1 MIDETLFDAEE
12 KMEKAVSVARDDLSS
27 IRTGR
32 ANPGMFSRIN
42 IDYYGSMTPITQ
54 LSSIN
59 VPEARLVVIKP
70 YEANQLRNIEDAIRN
85 SDLGVNPTNDGN
97 VIRIAIPQLTEE
109 RRRDLVKQAK
119 AKGEDARV
127 TVRNIR
133 RKAMEE
139 LHRIKK
145 DGEAGEDEVARA
157 EKDLDKTTHTVHDP
171 DRRAGQA
178 QRRRAAGGLVADQQ
192 ATPVADTDAGPTEP
206 PKKAS
211 RAGRNLPAAIGV
223 GVLLGAMAIVI
234 LLFAP
239 MGWLPVLAVA
249 MPIAT
254 HEVVRRLREAGYALP
269 VIPLLIGGQAMIWLT
284 WPYGPAGL
292 LGAYGGTIVVCMV
305 WRLVGQGLSE
315 QPVNYLRDISATVLL
330 ATWVPLFAS
339 FSALLIFQ
347 DHGGIRM
354 FTVIVTVVF
363 ADIGGYV
370 AGVLFGK
377 HLMVPAI
384 SPKKSWEGLGGSLLF
399 GITASVLTVTFLLD
413 KPAWVGVPLGLM
425 LVITGVLGDLVE
437 SQVKRDLG
445 IKDMGTLLPG
455 HGGIMDRIDA
465 MLPSA
470 VAGWIVL
477 TLLA

>member
-1 MIDETLFDAEE
+1 MAE
-12 KMEKAVSVARDDLSS
+12 
-27 IRTGR
+27 
-32 ANPGMFSRIN
+32 
-42 IDYYGSMTPITQ
+42 
-54 LSSIN
+54 
-59 VPEARLVVIKP
+59 
-70 YEANQLRNIEDAIRN
+70 
-85 SDLGVNPTNDGN
+85 
-97 VIRIAIPQLTEE
+97 
-109 RRRDLVKQAK
+109 
-119 AKGEDARV
+119 
-127 TVRNIR
+127 
-133 RKAMEE
+133 
-139 LHRIKK
+139 
-145 DGEAGEDEVARA
+145 
-157 EKDLDKTTHTVHDP
+157 
-171 DRRAGQA
+171 
-178 QRRRAAGGLVADQQ
+178 QQ
-192 ATPVADTDAGPTEP
+192 ADSRGRHAVDEP

-223 GVLLGAMAIVI
+223 GVVLGAMAIGA

-239 MGWLPVLAVA
+239 IGWLPDAGGRHPDRHPRGRPPA
-249 MPIAT
+249 A
-254 HEVVRRLREAGYALP
+254 RGRLRAAGHSAAARRSGHDLAD
-269 VIPLLIGGQAMIWLT
+269 VA
-284 WPYGPAGL
+284 YGPAGT

-305 WRLVGQGLSE
+305 WRLVGQGLRE
-315 QPVNYLRDISATVLL
+315 APVNYLRDISATVLL

-347 DHGGIRM
+347 DNGGTRT

-399 GITASVLTVTFLLD
+399 GVTAAVLSVAFLLD

>member
-1 MIDETLFDAEE
+1 
-12 KMEKAVSVARDDLSS
+12 
-27 IRTGR
+27 
-32 ANPGMFSRIN
+32 
-42 IDYYGSMTPITQ
+42 
-54 LSSIN
+54 
-59 VPEARLVVIKP
+59 
-70 YEANQLRNIEDAIRN
+70 
-85 SDLGVNPTNDGN
+85 
-97 VIRIAIPQLTEE
+97 
-109 RRRDLVKQAK
+109 
-119 AKGEDARV
+119 
-127 TVRNIR
+127 
-133 RKAMEE
+133 
-139 LHRIKK
+139 
-145 DGEAGEDEVARA
+145 
-157 EKDLDKTTHTVHDP
+157 
-171 DRRAGQA
+171 
-178 QRRRAAGGLVADQQ
+178 VADQQ
-192 ATPVADTDAGPTEP
+192 ATPVPDTDAGPTEP

-223 GVLLGAMAIVI
+223 GVLLGAIAIVI
-234 LLFAP
+234 LFFAP
-239 MGWLPVLAVA
+239 TGWLAVLSVFI
-249 MPIAT
+249 PIAT

-269 VIPLLIGGQAMIWLT
+269 VIPLLVGGLAMIWLT

-292 LGAYGGTIVVCMV
+292 LGAYAGTIVVCMV
-305 WRLVGQGLSE
+305 WRLVGQGLRE
-315 QPVNYLRDISATVLL
+315 QPVNYLRDMSATVLL

-347 DHGGIRM
+347 DHGGIRT

-377 HLMVPAI
+377 HLMAPAI

>member
-1 MIDETLFDAEE
+1 
-12 KMEKAVSVARDDLSS
+12 
-27 IRTGR
+27 
-32 ANPGMFSRIN
+32 
-42 IDYYGSMTPITQ
+42 MT
-54 LSSIN
+54 
-59 VPEARLVVIKP
+59 
-70 YEANQLRNIEDAIRN
+70 D
-85 SDLGVNPTNDGN
+85 
-97 VIRIAIPQLTEE
+97 
-109 RRRDLVKQAK
+109 
-119 AKGEDARV
+119 
-127 TVRNIR
+127 
-133 RKAMEE
+133 
-139 LHRIKK
+139 
-145 DGEAGEDEVARA
+145 
-157 EKDLDKTTHTVHDP
+157 
-171 DRRAGQA
+171 
-178 QRRRAAGGLVADQQ
+178 QR
-192 ATPVADTDAGPTEP
+192 ATPVADTEAGPTEP

-211 RAGRNLPAAIGV
+211 RAGRDLPAAIAV
-223 GVLLGAMAIVI
+223 GVVLGAMAIGV

-239 MGWLPVLAVA
+239 IGWLPVLAVA

-269 VIPLLIGGQAMIWLT
+269 LIPLLIGGQAMIWLT
-284 WPYGPAGL
+284 WPFGPAGL

-305 WRLVGQGLSE
+305 WRLVGQGLRE

-347 DHGGIRM
+347 DRGGIRT
-354 FTVIVTVVF
+354 FTVIATVVF

-399 GITASVLTVTFLLD
+399 GITAAVLSVAFLMD

>member
-1 MIDETLFDAEE
+1 
-12 KMEKAVSVARDDLSS
+12 
-27 IRTGR
+27 
-32 ANPGMFSRIN
+32 
-42 IDYYGSMTPITQ
+42 MT
-54 LSSIN
+54 
-59 VPEARLVVIKP
+59 E
-70 YEANQLRNIEDAIRN
+70 
-85 SDLGVNPTNDGN
+85 
-97 VIRIAIPQLTEE
+97 
-109 RRRDLVKQAK
+109 
-119 AKGEDARV
+119 
-127 TVRNIR
+127 
-133 RKAMEE
+133 
-139 LHRIKK
+139 
-145 DGEAGEDEVARA
+145 
-157 EKDLDKTTHTVHDP
+157 
-171 DRRAGQA
+171 
-178 QRRRAAGGLVADQQ
+178 QQ

-211 RAGRNLPAAIGV
+211 RAGRDLPAAIAV
-223 GVLLGAMAIVI
+223 GVLLGGMAIAV
-234 LLFAP
+234 LFFAP
-239 MGWLPVLAVA
+239 IGWLPVLAVA

-254 HEVVRRLREAGYALP
+254 HEVIRRLREAGYALP
-269 VIPLLIGGQAMIWLT
+269 VIPLLLGGQAMIWLT
-284 WPYGPAGL
+284 WPFGPAGL

-305 WRLVGQGLSE
+305 WRLLGQGLSE
-315 QPVNYLRDISATVLL
+315 QPVNYLRDISASVLL
-330 ATWVPLFAS
+330 ATWVPFFAS
-339 FSALLIFQ
+339 FTALLIFQ
-347 DHGGIRM
+347 DHGGFRT

-377 HLMVPAI
+377 HLMAPAI
-384 SPKKSWEGLGGSLLF
+384 SPKKSWEGLGGSMLF
-399 GITASVLTVTFLLD
+399 GITAAVLSVTFLLD

>member
-1 MIDETLFDAEE
+1 
-12 KMEKAVSVARDDLSS
+12 
-27 IRTGR
+27 
-32 ANPGMFSRIN
+32 
-42 IDYYGSMTPITQ
+42 
-54 LSSIN
+54 
-59 VPEARLVVIKP
+59 
-70 YEANQLRNIEDAIRN
+70 
-85 SDLGVNPTNDGN
+85 
-97 VIRIAIPQLTEE
+97 
-109 RRRDLVKQAK
+109 
-119 AKGEDARV
+119 V
-127 TVRNIR
+127 T
-133 RKAMEE
+133 
-139 LHRIKK
+139 
-145 DGEAGEDEVARA
+145 D
-157 EKDLDKTTHTVHDP
+157 
-171 DRRAGQA
+171 
-178 QRRRAAGGLVADQQ
+178 QR

-206 PKKAS
+206 PKKVS

-239 MGWLPVLAVA
+239 KGWLPVLAVA

-254 HEVVRRLREAGYALP
+254 HEVVRRLREAGYDLP

-305 WRLVGQGLSE
+305 WRLVGQGLRE

-339 FSALLIFQ
+339 FTALLIFQ
-347 DHGGIRM
+347 DHGGIRT
-354 FTVIVTVVF
+354 FTVIATVVF

-399 GITASVLTVTFLLD
+399 GITASVLTVAFLLD

>member
-1 MIDETLFDAEE
+1 VAE
-12 KMEKAVSVARDDLSS
+12 
-27 IRTGR
+27 
-32 ANPGMFSRIN
+32 
-42 IDYYGSMTPITQ
+42 
-54 LSSIN
+54 
-59 VPEARLVVIKP
+59 
-70 YEANQLRNIEDAIRN
+70 
-85 SDLGVNPTNDGN
+85 
-97 VIRIAIPQLTEE
+97 
-109 RRRDLVKQAK
+109 
-119 AKGEDARV
+119 
-127 TVRNIR
+127 
-133 RKAMEE
+133 
-139 LHRIKK
+139 
-145 DGEAGEDEVARA
+145 
-157 EKDLDKTTHTVHDP
+157 
-171 DRRAGQA
+171 
-178 QRRRAAGGLVADQQ
+178 QQ
-192 ATPVADTDAGPTEP
+192 AGPETDTSEP
-206 PKKAS
+206 PKKSS

-223 GVLLGAMAIVI
+223 GVLLGAMAIGI

-239 MGWLPVLAVA
+239 IGWLPVLAVA
-249 MPIAT
+249 IPIAT

-269 VIPLLIGGQAMIWLT
+269 IIPLLLGGQAMIWLT
-284 WPYGPAGL
+284 YYGPAGMA
-292 LGAYGGTIVVCMV
+292 GAYGATIVVCMV
-305 WRLVGQGLSE
+305 WRLVGQGLRQ

-347 DHGGIRM
+347 DHGGIRT
-354 FTVIVTVVF
+354 FTVIATVVF
-363 ADIGGYV
+363 ADIGGYI

-399 GITASVLTVTFLLD
+399 GITAAVLSVAFLMD

-455 HGGIMDRIDA
+455 HGGMMDRIDA

>member
-1 MIDETLFDAEE
+1 VAE
-12 KMEKAVSVARDDLSS
+12 
-27 IRTGR
+27 
-32 ANPGMFSRIN
+32 
-42 IDYYGSMTPITQ
+42 Q
-54 LSSIN
+54 
-59 VPEARLVVIKP
+59 
-70 YEANQLRNIEDAIRN
+70 
-85 SDLGVNPTNDGN
+85 
-97 VIRIAIPQLTEE
+97 
-109 RRRDLVKQAK
+109 QAS
-119 AKGEDARV
+119 
-127 TVRNIR
+127 
-133 RKAMEE
+133 
-139 LHRIKK
+139 
-145 DGEAGEDEVARA
+145 
-157 EKDLDKTTHTVHDP
+157 
-171 DRRAGQA
+171 
-178 QRRRAAGGLVADQQ
+178 LVA
-192 ATPVADTDAGPTEP
+192 ATPVEEP
-206 PKKAS
+206 PAKPS
-211 RAGRNLPAAIGV
+211 RAGRNLPAAIAV
-223 GVLLGAMAIVI
+223 GVALGAMAIVI
-234 LLFAP
+234 LLFFP
-239 MGWLPVLAVA
+239 MGWLAVLAVA

-269 VIPLLIGGQAMIWLT
+269 IIPLLIGGQAMIWLT
-284 WPYGPAGL
+284 WPYGSAGL
-292 LGAYGGTIVVCMV
+292 LGAYAGTIVVSMV
-305 WRLVGQGLSE
+305 WRLVGHGLRQ

-347 DHGGIRM
+347 DRGGSRV
-354 FTVIVTVVF
+354 FAVIATVVF

-399 GITASVLTVTFLLD
+399 GIAAAVLSVTFLLD
-413 KPAWVGVPLGLM
+413 KPWWVGVPLGLL

-455 HGGIMDRIDA
+455 HGGLMDRIDA

>member
-1 MIDETLFDAEE
+1 M
-12 KMEKAVSVARDDLSS
+12 
-27 IRTGR
+27 
-32 ANPGMFSRIN
+32 
-42 IDYYGSMTPITQ
+42 
-54 LSSIN
+54 
-59 VPEARLVVIKP
+59 
-70 YEANQLRNIEDAIRN
+70 
-85 SDLGVNPTNDGN
+85 
-97 VIRIAIPQLTEE
+97 
-109 RRRDLVKQAK
+109 
-119 AKGEDARV
+119 
-127 TVRNIR
+127 
-133 RKAMEE
+133 
-139 LHRIKK
+139 
-145 DGEAGEDEVARA
+145 
-157 EKDLDKTTHTVHDP
+157 
-171 DRRAGQA
+171 
-178 QRRRAAGGLVADQQ
+178 ADQQ
-192 ATPVADTDAGPTEP
+192 ATPVADTTDP

-223 GVLLGAMAIVI
+223 GAVLGGIAIWT

-249 MPIAT
+249 IPIAT
-254 HEVVRRLREAGYALP
+254 YEVVRRLREAGYALP
-269 VIPLLIGGQAMIWLT
+269 AIPLLIGGQAMIWMT
-284 WPYGPAGL
+284 WPYGAAGL

-305 WRLVGQGLSE
+305 WRLVGQGLRE
-315 QPVNYLRDISATVLL
+315 QPVNYLRDISAAVLL
-330 ATWVPLFAS
+330 ATWVPLFAG

-347 DHGGIRM
+347 DDGGIRT

-377 HLMVPAI
+377 HLMAPAI

-399 GITASVLTVTFLLD
+399 GISAAVLSVAFLLD

-445 IKDMGTLLPG
+445 IKDMGRLLPG
-455 HGGIMDRIDA
+455 HGGVMDRIDA

>member
-1 MIDETLFDAEE
+1 
-12 KMEKAVSVARDDLSS
+12 
-27 IRTGR
+27 
-32 ANPGMFSRIN
+32 
-42 IDYYGSMTPITQ
+42 MTP
-54 LSSIN
+54 
-59 VPEARLVVIKP
+59 
-70 YEANQLRNIEDAIRN
+70 
-85 SDLGVNPTNDGN
+85 
-97 VIRIAIPQLTEE
+97 
-109 RRRDLVKQAK
+109 
-119 AKGEDARV
+119 V
-127 TVRNIR
+127 T
-133 RKAMEE
+133 
-139 LHRIKK
+139 
-145 DGEAGEDEVARA
+145 D
-157 EKDLDKTTHTVHDP
+157 
-171 DRRAGQA
+171 
-178 QRRRAAGGLVADQQ
+178 
-192 ATPVADTDAGPTEP
+192 TPVDEP
-206 PKKAS
+206 PKKTS
-211 RAGRNLPAAIGV
+211 RAGRDLPAAIGV
-223 GVLLGAMAIVI
+223 GVVLGAIAIGV

-239 MGWLPVLAVA
+239 IGWLPVLAVA
-249 MPIAT
+249 IPIAT
-254 HEVVRRLREAGYALP
+254 YEVVRRLGEAGYALP
-269 VIPLLIGGQAMIWLT
+269 VIPLLVGGQAMIWLS
-284 WPYGPAGL
+284 WPYGVAGT

-305 WRLVGQGLSE
+305 WRLVGQGLRE

-347 DHGGIRM
+347 EDGGVRTFI
-354 FTVIVTVVF
+354 VIVTVVF

-399 GITASVLTVTFLLD
+399 GVAAAVLSVTFLLG
-413 KPAWVGVPLGLM
+413 KPAWVGIPLGLM

-455 HGGIMDRIDA
+455 HGGVMDRIDA

>member
-1 MIDETLFDAEE
+1 
-12 KMEKAVSVARDDLSS
+12 
-27 IRTGR
+27 
-32 ANPGMFSRIN
+32 
-42 IDYYGSMTPITQ
+42 
-54 LSSIN
+54 
-59 VPEARLVVIKP
+59 
-70 YEANQLRNIEDAIRN
+70 
-85 SDLGVNPTNDGN
+85 
-97 VIRIAIPQLTEE
+97 
-109 RRRDLVKQAK
+109 
-119 AKGEDARV
+119 
-127 TVRNIR
+127 
-133 RKAMEE
+133 
-139 LHRIKK
+139 
-145 DGEAGEDEVARA
+145 
-157 EKDLDKTTHTVHDP
+157 
-171 DRRAGQA
+171 
-178 QRRRAAGGLVADQQ
+178 VADQHVS
-192 ATPVADTDAGPTEP
+192 PVADTPVEEP
-206 PKKAS
+206 PKKTS

-239 MGWLPVLAVA
+239 KGWLPVLAVA
-249 MPIAT
+249 IPIAT
-254 HEVVRRLREAGYALP
+254 HEVVRRLRDAGYSLP
-269 VIPLLIGGQAMIWLT
+269 LIPLLIGGQAMIWLT

-347 DHGGIRM
+347 DHGGIRT

-399 GITASVLTVTFLLD
+399 GITASVLTVAFLLD

-445 IKDMGTLLPG
+445 IKDMATLLPG

>member
-1 MIDETLFDAEE
+1 
-12 KMEKAVSVARDDLSS
+12 
-27 IRTGR
+27 
-32 ANPGMFSRIN
+32 
-42 IDYYGSMTPITQ
+42 MT
-54 LSSIN
+54 
-59 VPEARLVVIKP
+59 
-70 YEANQLRNIEDAIRN
+70 
-85 SDLGVNPTNDGN
+85 
-97 VIRIAIPQLTEE
+97 
-109 RRRDLVKQAK
+109 
-119 AKGEDARV
+119 
-127 TVRNIR
+127 
-133 RKAMEE
+133 
-139 LHRIKK
+139 
-145 DGEAGEDEVARA
+145 
-157 EKDLDKTTHTVHDP
+157 
-171 DRRAGQA
+171 
-178 QRRRAAGGLVADQQ
+178 DQH

-223 GVLLGAMAIVI
+223 GVLLGGMAIGV

-239 MGWLPVLAVA
+239 IGWLPVLTAA
-249 MPIAT
+249 IAIAT

-269 VIPLLIGGQAMIWLT
+269 VIPLLVGGQAMIWLT
-284 WPYGPAGL
+284 WPWGPAGL
-292 LGAYGGTIVVCMV
+292 LGAYGGTVVVCMV
-305 WRLVGQGLSE
+305 WRLVGHGLSE

-347 DHGGIRM
+347 DHGGGRV
-354 FTVIVTVVF
+354 FTVIATVVF

-377 HLMVPAI
+377 HLMAPAI

-399 GITASVLTVTFLLD
+399 GITAAVLSVTFLLD

>member
-1 MIDETLFDAEE
+1 M
-12 KMEKAVSVARDDLSS
+12 
-27 IRTGR
+27 
-32 ANPGMFSRIN
+32 
-42 IDYYGSMTPITQ
+42 
-54 LSSIN
+54 
-59 VPEARLVVIKP
+59 
-70 YEANQLRNIEDAIRN
+70 
-85 SDLGVNPTNDGN
+85 
-97 VIRIAIPQLTEE
+97 
-109 RRRDLVKQAK
+109 
-119 AKGEDARV
+119 
-127 TVRNIR
+127 
-133 RKAMEE
+133 
-139 LHRIKK
+139 
-145 DGEAGEDEVARA
+145 
-157 EKDLDKTTHTVHDP
+157 
-171 DRRAGQA
+171 
-178 QRRRAAGGLVADQQ
+178 ADQQ
-192 ATPVADTDAGPTEP
+192 ATPVADSTDP

-223 GVLLGAMAIVI
+223 GVLLGGMAIGI
-234 LLFAP
+234 LFFAP
-239 MGWLPVLAVA
+239 TGWLPVLSVFI
-249 MPIAT
+249 PIAAY
-254 HEVVRRLREAGYALP
+254 EVIRRLREAGYALP
-269 VIPLLIGGQAMIWLT
+269 AIPILVGSLAMIWLT
-284 WPYGPAGL
+284 WPFGPAGL
-292 LGAYGGTIVVCMV
+292 LGAYAGTIVVCMV
-305 WRLVGQGLSE
+305 WRLVGQGLRE

-347 DHGGIRM
+347 DEGGFRT

-377 HLMVPAI
+377 HLMAPAI

-399 GITASVLTVTFLLD
+399 GITAAVLSVTFLLD

-437 SQVKRDLG
+437 SQVKRELG

>member
-1 MIDETLFDAEE
+1 L
-12 KMEKAVSVARDDLSS
+12 
-27 IRTGR
+27 
-32 ANPGMFSRIN
+32 
-42 IDYYGSMTPITQ
+42 
-54 LSSIN
+54 
-59 VPEARLVVIKP
+59 
-70 YEANQLRNIEDAIRN
+70 
-85 SDLGVNPTNDGN
+85 
-97 VIRIAIPQLTEE
+97 
-109 RRRDLVKQAK
+109 
-119 AKGEDARV
+119 
-127 TVRNIR
+127 
-133 RKAMEE
+133 
-139 LHRIKK
+139 
-145 DGEAGEDEVARA
+145 
-157 EKDLDKTTHTVHDP
+157 
-171 DRRAGQA
+171 
-178 QRRRAAGGLVADQQ
+178 
-192 ATPVADTDAGPTEP
+192 
-206 PKKAS
+206 
-211 RAGRNLPAAIGV
+211 
-223 GVLLGAMAIVI
+223 
-234 LLFAP
+234 
-239 MGWLPVLAVA
+239 
-249 MPIAT
+249 
-254 HEVVRRLREAGYALP
+254 AGYDLP

-305 WRLVGQGLSE
+305 WRLVGQGLRE

-339 FSALLIFQ
+339 FTALLIFQ
-347 DHGGIRM
+347 DHGGIRT
-354 FTVIVTVVF
+354 FTVIATVVF

-399 GITASVLTVTFLLD
+399 GITASVLTVAFLLD

>member
-1 MIDETLFDAEE
+1 
-12 KMEKAVSVARDDLSS
+12 
-27 IRTGR
+27 
-32 ANPGMFSRIN
+32 
-42 IDYYGSMTPITQ
+42 
-54 LSSIN
+54 
-59 VPEARLVVIKP
+59 
-70 YEANQLRNIEDAIRN
+70 
-85 SDLGVNPTNDGN
+85 
-97 VIRIAIPQLTEE
+97 
-109 RRRDLVKQAK
+109 
-119 AKGEDARV
+119 V
-127 TVRNIR
+127 T
-133 RKAMEE
+133 
-139 LHRIKK
+139 
-145 DGEAGEDEVARA
+145 D
-157 EKDLDKTTHTVHDP
+157 
-171 DRRAGQA
+171 
-178 QRRRAAGGLVADQQ
+178 QR
-192 ATPVADTDAGPTEP
+192 ATPVADTEAGPTEP

-211 RAGRNLPAAIGV
+211 RAGRDLPAAIAV
-223 GVLLGAMAIVI
+223 GVLLGAMAIGV

-239 MGWLPVLAVA
+239 IGWLPVLAVA

-269 VIPLLIGGQAMIWLT
+269 LIPLLIGGQAMIWLT

-305 WRLVGQGLSE
+305 WRLVGHGLSE

-347 DHGGIRM
+347 DRGGIRT
-354 FTVIVTVVF
+354 FTVIATVVF

-399 GITASVLTVTFLLD
+399 GITAAVLSVAFLMD

>member
-1 MIDETLFDAEE
+1 
-12 KMEKAVSVARDDLSS
+12 
-27 IRTGR
+27 
-32 ANPGMFSRIN
+32 
-42 IDYYGSMTPITQ
+42 
-54 LSSIN
+54 
-59 VPEARLVVIKP
+59 
-70 YEANQLRNIEDAIRN
+70 
-85 SDLGVNPTNDGN
+85 
-97 VIRIAIPQLTEE
+97 
-109 RRRDLVKQAK
+109 
-119 AKGEDARV
+119 V
-127 TVRNIR
+127 T
-133 RKAMEE
+133 
-139 LHRIKK
+139 
-145 DGEAGEDEVARA
+145 
-157 EKDLDKTTHTVHDP
+157 
-171 DRRAGQA
+171 
-178 QRRRAAGGLVADQQ
+178 DQH

-206 PKKAS
+206 PKKTS
-211 RAGRNLPAAIGV
+211 RAGRDLPAAIGV
-223 GVLLGAMAIVI
+223 GVLLGGMAIAV
-234 LLFAP
+234 LFFAP
-239 MGWLPVLAVA
+239 IGWLPVLAVA
-249 MPIAT
+249 MPVAT

-269 VIPLLIGGQAMIWLT
+269 LIPLLLGGQAMIWLT
-284 WPYGPAGL
+284 WPYGPTGL

-305 WRLVGQGLSE
+305 WRLLGQGLSE

-347 DHGGIRM
+347 DHGGFRT
-354 FTVIVTVVF
+354 FTVISTVVF

-377 HLMVPAI
+377 HLMAPAI

-399 GITASVLTVTFLLD
+399 GITAAVLSVTFLLD

>member
-1 MIDETLFDAEE
+1 
-12 KMEKAVSVARDDLSS
+12 
-27 IRTGR
+27 
-32 ANPGMFSRIN
+32 
-42 IDYYGSMTPITQ
+42 
-54 LSSIN
+54 
-59 VPEARLVVIKP
+59 
-70 YEANQLRNIEDAIRN
+70 
-85 SDLGVNPTNDGN
+85 
-97 VIRIAIPQLTEE
+97 
-109 RRRDLVKQAK
+109 
-119 AKGEDARV
+119 V
-127 TVRNIR
+127 T
-133 RKAMEE
+133 
-139 LHRIKK
+139 
-145 DGEAGEDEVARA
+145 D
-157 EKDLDKTTHTVHDP
+157 
-171 DRRAGQA
+171 
-178 QRRRAAGGLVADQQ
+178 QR

-211 RAGRNLPAAIGV
+211 RAGRDLPAAIAV
-223 GVLLGAMAIVI
+223 GVLLGAMAIGV

-239 MGWLPVLAVA
+239 IGWLPVLSVFI
-249 MPIAT
+249 PIAT
-254 HEVVRRLREAGYALP
+254 LEVLRRLREGGYALP
-269 VIPLLIGGQAMIWLT
+269 VIPLLIGGLAMIWLT

-292 LGAYGGTIVVCMV
+292 VGAYGGTIVVCMV
-305 WRLVGQGLSE
+305 WRLVGHGLRE
-315 QPVNYLRDISATVLL
+315 QPVNYLRDISAAVLL
-330 ATWVPLFAS
+330 ATWVPLFAG

-347 DHGGIRM
+347 DHGGERV

-399 GITASVLTVTFLLD
+399 GVTAAVLSVAFLMD

-425 LVITGVLGDLVE
+425 LVTTGVLGDLVE

>member
-1 MIDETLFDAEE
+1 MAEQQ
-12 KMEKAVSVARDDLSS
+12 A
-27 IRTGR
+27 G
-32 ANPGMFSRIN
+32 P
-42 IDYYGSMTPITQ
+42 
-54 LSSIN
+54 
-59 VPEARLVVIKP
+59 VP
-70 YEANQLRNIEDAIRN
+70 
-85 SDLGVNPTNDGN
+85 
-97 VIRIAIPQLTEE
+97 
-109 RRRDLVKQAK
+109 
-119 AKGEDARV
+119 
-127 TVRNIR
+127 
-133 RKAMEE
+133 
-139 LHRIKK
+139 
-145 DGEAGEDEVARA
+145 
-157 EKDLDKTTHTVHDP
+157 
-171 DRRAGQA
+171 
-178 QRRRAAGGLVADQQ
+178 
-192 ATPVADTDAGPTEP
+192 ATPVEEP
-206 PKKAS
+206 PKKS
-211 RAGRNLPAAIGV
+211 RAGRNLPAAIAV
-223 GVLLGAMAIVI
+223 GVALGALAIGI

-239 MGWLPVLAVA
+239 KGWLPVLAVA
-249 MPIAT
+249 IPIAT

-284 WPYGPAGL
+284 WPYGPAGV
-292 LGAYGGTIVVCMV
+292 LGAYAGTIVVCMV
-305 WRLVGQGLSE
+305 WRLVGQGLRE

-347 DHGGIRM
+347 DHGGFRT
-354 FTVIVTVVF
+354 FTVIATVVF

-384 SPKKSWEGLGGSLLF
+384 SPKKTWEGLGGSLLF
-399 GITASVLTVTFLLD
+399 GITAAVLSVALLLD

-445 IKDMGTLLPG
+445 IKDMGSLLPG
-455 HGGIMDRIDA
+455 HGGVMDRIDA

>member
-1 MIDETLFDAEE
+1 
-12 KMEKAVSVARDDLSS
+12 
-27 IRTGR
+27 
-32 ANPGMFSRIN
+32 
-42 IDYYGSMTPITQ
+42 
-54 LSSIN
+54 
-59 VPEARLVVIKP
+59 
-70 YEANQLRNIEDAIRN
+70 
-85 SDLGVNPTNDGN
+85 
-97 VIRIAIPQLTEE
+97 
-109 RRRDLVKQAK
+109 
-119 AKGEDARV
+119 
-127 TVRNIR
+127 
-133 RKAMEE
+133 
-139 LHRIKK
+139 
-145 DGEAGEDEVARA
+145 
-157 EKDLDKTTHTVHDP
+157 
-171 DRRAGQA
+171 
-178 QRRRAAGGLVADQQ
+178 VADQQ

-239 MGWLPVLAVA
+239 TGWLPVLAVA
-249 MPIAT
+249 IPIAT
-254 HEVVRRLREAGYALP
+254 LEVVRRLGEAGYALP
-269 VIPLLIGGQAMIWLT
+269 LIPLLIGGQAMIWLT

-292 LGAYGGTIVVCMV
+292 LGAYGGTVVVCMV
-305 WRLVGQGLSE
+305 WRLVGQGLGE
-315 QPVNYLRDISATVLL
+315 QPVNYLRDMSATVLL

-347 DHGGIRM
+347 DHGGIRT

-377 HLMVPAI
+377 HLMAPAI
-384 SPKKSWEGLGGSLLF
+384 SPKKSWDGLGGSLLF

-455 HGGIMDRIDA
+455 HGGMMDRIDA